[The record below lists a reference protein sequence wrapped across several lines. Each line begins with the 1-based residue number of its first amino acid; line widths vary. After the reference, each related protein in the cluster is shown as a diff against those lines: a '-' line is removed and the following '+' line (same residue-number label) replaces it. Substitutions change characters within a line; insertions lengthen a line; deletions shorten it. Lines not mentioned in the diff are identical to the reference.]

1 MMKYDNSYT
10 ITGNG
15 WLTCYNVG
23 DLVKTTDGHFG
34 FVAKPA
40 ILDQELLFPFVPIYC
55 VKQQKIREY
64 QVNSLQIISKAV

>member
-1 MMKYDNSYT
+1 MKYDNSYT

-15 WLTCYNVG
+15 WLTCYNIG
-23 DLVKTTDGHFG
+23 DLVKTTDGQIG

-40 ILDQELLFPFVPIYC
+40 RLDQELLFPFVPIYC
-55 VKQQKIREY
+55 VKQHKIREY